1 MAISA
6 AGYVGAAVIAA
17 GAAFVGMVLGKEQK
31 TTEFRQDWI
40 NAQRNDIACMLALA
54 ANSSENLLDNAKP
67 RANFDEAFARVRL
80 RENPDTPEWNFV
92 IAELCRLRSAAFE
105 MRVSE
110 TVTASDQRV
119 VALTQRL
126 LKDEWMRVRGGER
139 SFKVAKYVLPP
150 TIFLVG
156 VALAWGEGFIII
168 H

>member
-92 IAELCRLRSAAFE
+92 IAELCRLRSA
-105 MRVSE
+105 
-110 TVTASDQRV
+110 SDQRV